1 MITAK
6 EARELVLTPL
16 LEGISKEIAEKARL
30 GGTYMEIP
38 LTNTSRAYVT
48 DALRDAGYAIFHINK
63 ERISISWEL
72 PQ

>member
-38 LTNTSRAYVT
+38 LTSTSREYVT
-48 DALRDAGYAIFHINK
+48 NTLREAGYSVFTLNK
-63 ERISISWEL
+63 DRISISWEL
-72 PQ
+72 P

>member
-6 EARELVLTPL
+6 EAKEIMLIPI

-30 GGTYMEIP
+30 GGSYLEIP
-38 LTNTSRAYVT
+38 LTSTTREYVANT
-48 DALRDAGYAIFHINK
+48 LREAGYSVFTLNK